1 MNLTDIPGYTSS
13 RLSLYLMSEQAIT
26 GFQFD
31 KETAATL
38 SEHIAQEMQK
48 IADEV
53 EPQLPPR
60 PLKKSEQADYTMP
73 AKPFKKDGTLSAV
86 MLKWMDKH
94 QLELIGLDHVQWQG
108 ELVKIVGG
116 KELPATAKMTLANQD
131 DLKDYLI
138 QEGWVP
144 TLFNFKKDERGKP
157 VRDDRGNLI
166 ETSPKMQE
174 NGRLCPN
181 LEEMS
186 GPLVKQVVKWL
197 SLRNRKSV
205 LDGWLANPRLEV
217 DGRLGAAASGLTNTH
232 RLKHTT
238 VVNVPKAEDGV
249 LLGKEMRSLF
259 VARPGNVLVGYD
271 ASALEARVEA
281 HYTRPYPGGE
291 EYITDLIHGDIHMRT
306 TERVF
311 FDKVAHLIGTPDFH
325 KDHSE
330 VKPWRSRSKSLKYA
344 SSYGASAPK
353 IAKTLGVSKAEGEEI
368 YNAFWEASKPLK
380 LLKEKLEQFWE
391 VTGDKQWIQGID
403 GRRIYTRSKHSL
415 VNALFQSCGAIIMET
430 AGLYMNRWLGGIRQS
445 IDGAPAYLYKGS
457 WVYRV
462 GFFHD
467 EYLFDNPPDIADEI
481 GQLGV
486 KSIIKAGEYLKLR
499 VPLDAEY
506 KVGKSWRETH

>member
-1 MNLTDIPGYTSS
+1 
-13 RLSLYLMSEQAIT
+13 MSEQAIT

-38 SEHIAQEMQK
+38 SEHIALEMQK

-86 MLKWMDKH
+86 MLRWMEKH
-94 QLELIGLDHVQWQG
+94 QLELIGVDHIQWQG

-138 QEGWVP
+138 QEGWAP

-238 VVNVPKAEDGV
+238 VNV
-249 LLGKEMRSLF
+249 
-259 VARPGNVLVGYD
+259 
-271 ASALEARVEA
+271 
-281 HYTRPYPGGE
+281 
-291 EYITDLIHGDIHMRT
+291 
-306 TERVF
+306 
-311 FDKVAHLIGTPDFH
+311 
-325 KDHSE
+325 
-330 VKPWRSRSKSLKYA
+330 
-344 SSYGASAPK
+344 
-353 IAKTLGVSKAEGEEI
+353 
-368 YNAFWEASKPLK
+368 
-380 LLKEKLEQFWE
+380 
-391 VTGDKQWIQGID
+391 
-403 GRRIYTRSKHSL
+403 
-415 VNALFQSCGAIIMET
+415 
-430 AGLYMNRWLGGIRQS
+430 
-445 IDGAPAYLYKGS
+445 
-457 WVYRV
+457 
-462 GFFHD
+462 
-467 EYLFDNPPDIADEI
+467 
-481 GQLGV
+481 
-486 KSIIKAGEYLKLR
+486 
-499 VPLDAEY
+499 
-506 KVGKSWRETH
+506 